1 MSVYVITDY
10 GVKENSQ
17 QLQTSAIQAV
27 LDMCKEN
34 GGTVVIPKGRFYTA
48 GLMMYSNTTLLL
60 KEGAE
65 LYGSDNCEDY
75 KIFDFPEN
83 VEDRSDIE
91 LIKSYFASKDWPTP
105 EKRYRRAII
114 SAYGCENISIIG
126 ERNSVI
132 DGQDCYDP
140 LGEERYRGP
149 HAVYL
154 TSCKNVLLEGYTAQ
168 NSGNFLH
175 EANNCEN
182 LTMRRVTC
190 LAGSDGIHA
199 HCSKNVLIENC
210 VFKTGDDCIAGI
222 NIDGM
227 VIKNCVCNTSCNYFR
242 LGGVHIH
249 CENCYFYGPGYY
261 PHRVTIV
268 KGNKNYLPR
277 TEGRHNVEA
286 IIIYFASEDYPYESS
301 KDIVFKNC
309 CFDGAGNLLTY
320 HADNIDFIQRG
331 THLTELIFE
340 DCRFMNI
347 ERESFVNASK
357 DEPLT
362 VKLKNITASFAENS
376 DANSLFDK
384 NSPNLTVIEK

>member
-1 MSVYVITDY
+1 MNTYIITDY
-10 GVKENSQ
+10 CVKENSTE
-17 QLQTSAIQAV
+17 LQTAAIQAV
-27 LDMCKEN
+27 IDLCKEN
-34 GGTVVIPKGRFYTA
+34 GGEVIIPKGRFYTA
-48 GLMMYSNTTLLL
+48 GLRMYSNTTLLL

-75 KIFDFPEN
+75 EIFPIPEGGQ
-83 VEDRSDIE
+83 DRRDLL

-114 SAYGCENISIIG
+114 SVYGGENIKIIG

-149 HAVYL
+149 HAIYI
-154 TSCKNVLLEGYTAQ
+154 TSCKNVHLEGYTAQ

-175 EANNCEN
+175 EVNNCEN
-182 LTMRRVTC
+182 VVMKNVTC

-199 HCSKNVLIENC
+199 HCSRNVLIENC

-222 NIDGM
+222 NVDGM
-227 VIKNCVCNTSCNYFR
+227 VIRNCVCNTSCDYFR
-242 LGGVHIH
+242 LGGVHIL

-277 TEGRHNVEA
+277 TEGRHNVES

-301 KDIVFKNC
+301 KDIVFRNC
-309 CFDGAGNLLTY
+309 CFDGAKDLLCY
-320 HADNIDFIQRG
+320 HADEVEYIQKG
-331 THLTELIFE
+331 THLTELTFE
-340 DCRFMNI
+340 NCRFMNI
-347 ERESFVNASK
+347 ENESFVTASK

-362 VKLKNITASFAENS
+362 VKFKNVTATFAENS
-376 DANSLFDK
+376 EAKSLISANSTNIK
-384 NSPNLTVIEK
+384 VIEE

>member
-1 MSVYVITDY
+1 MNTFLITLY
-10 GVKENSQ
+10 GVKENSTE
-17 QLQTSAIQAV
+17 LQTAEIQAV

-34 GGTVVIPKGRFYTA
+34 GGTVIIPKGRFYTA
-48 GLMMYSNTTLLL
+48 GLMMYSNTTLYL

-75 KIFDFPEN
+75 EIFDFPEG
-83 VEDRSDIE
+83 VEDRSDME
-91 LIKSYFASKDWPTP
+91 LIKSYFASQSWPTP
-105 EKRYRRAII
+105 LKRYRRAII

-126 ERNSVI
+126 ERNSII

-140 LGEERYRGP
+140 LGEESYRGP

-222 NIDGM
+222 NINGM
-227 VIKNCVCNTSCNYFR
+227 VIRNCVLNTSCDYFR
-242 LGGVHIH
+242 MGGVHIL

-261 PHRVTIV
+261 PHRKTIV

-277 TEGRHNVEA
+277 TEGRHNVES
-286 IIIYFASEDYPYESS
+286 IIIYFASEDYPYEAS
-301 KDIVFKNC
+301 KDIVFRDC
-309 CFDGAGNLLTY
+309 CFDGAREVLHY
-320 HADNIDFIQRG
+320 HADEVGLIQRG
-331 THLTELIFE
+331 THLAELEFE
-340 DCRFMNI
+340 NCRFMNI
-347 ERESFVNASK
+347 EKVSDIIASK

-362 VKLKNITASFAENS
+362 IKLKNVTAAFAENAET
-376 DANSLFDK
+376 DCLFDK
-384 NSPNLTVIEK
+384 NSPFTIITEE